1 MLSINKRKS
10 NMIVFY
16 PRFVGILLTVALFMI
31 SMITSQEAC
40 AESFRVTG
48 TIKATE
54 VIGRALIQCSTDGE
68 PIDAGDLRNRVGA
81 YKSDDPDWNN
91 TTFFTV
97 SFVGPKTNIVYG
109 IDIHPGGEQTFR
121 QLKGQTKMKKFG
133 TITVINKGW
142 FVGGT
147 GKFKGIAG
155 KWTVT
160 TEATST
166 EQAGR
171 KTEWEAEYELAK

>member
-1 MLSINKRKS
+1 MNTISKRKRYL
-10 NMIVFY
+10 IVFY
-16 PRFVGILLTVALFMI
+16 PRLVCILLTLALFMV
-31 SMITSQEAC
+31 SMITSQEAI
-40 AESFRVTG
+40 AQSKRVTG

-54 VIGRALIQCSTDGE
+54 VIGRHLIQCFTDADE
-68 PIDAGDLRNRVGA
+68 LDAGDLRNRVGA

-109 IDIHPGGEQTFR
+109 IDIHPGGDQTFR
-121 QLKGQTKMKKFG
+121 QLKGTTKMKKFG
-133 TITVINKGW
+133 TIIVENHGW

-147 GKFKGIAG
+147 GKYKGITG
-155 KWTVT
+155 KWIVT

-171 KTEWEAEYELAK
+171 KTQWEAIYELAK

>member
-1 MLSINKRKS
+1 MCAINNSKV
-10 NMIVFY
+10 IV
-16 PRFVGILLTVALFMI
+16 PNWNLVGILLIVVSFMI
-31 SMITSQEAC
+31 STIPSKEAY
-40 AESFRVTG
+40 ADSKKVSG
-48 TIKATE
+48 AIKATT
-54 VIGRALIQCSTDGE
+54 VIGRHLIQCYNGEE
-68 PIDAGDLRNRVGA
+68 PIPAGDLRNRVGA
-81 YKSDDPDWNN
+81 YSSDDPDWNN

-121 QLKGQTKMKKFG
+121 QLKGVTKMKKFG
-133 TITVINKGW
+133 TIIVTNEGW

-147 GKFKGIAG
+147 GKFKGITG
-155 KWTVT
+155 KWKVT